1 VTAYVALL
9 RGVNLVGKSTLKMA
23 DLKRI
28 ADDLGLT
35 NARTFIA
42 SGNLLF
48 TSDEPE
54 EKLRRMLEQELRAH
68 MSKDVRVL
76 LRTADEME
84 AVVRENPFTGQA
96 ANQVQAFFMNE
107 APPADLLQSVRNLA
121 EDERVAAG
129 VREVFVA
136 YGEKGIGR
144 SRLRI
149 PAAEA
154 GTARNMNTV
163 AKLAVLARERSCVST
178 ARSRTI
184 SRTKAWR
191 AFLSGVATV
200 RLDRP

>member
-96 ANQVQAFFMNE
+96 ASQVQAFFMNE

-163 AKLAVLARERSCVST
+163 AKLAVLAREMS
-178 ARSRTI
+178 
-184 SRTKAWR
+184 
-191 AFLSGVATV
+191 
-200 RLDRP
+200 